1 MSRIIPLSRKRHADL
16 TFRALEDYS
25 FAASMTTMPLL
36 PFEAPEA
43 ARCFPVIF
51 PDPRNA
57 VPHALLGLGASN
69 AFVDKKGRW
78 TAPYLPLMAA
88 NHPFSLIE
96 ARFVNNPDG
105 DAEKGEI
112 ALAIEEDAPHFHQKD
127 GLPLY
132 GPDGEPSEL
141 LQGIMKAM
149 SDQYRRHRA
158 CEQALAELALHGA
171 LRERVLGGRRG
182 DGAERRVG
190 GLRCADRAAI
200 MALPEAT
207 LGQWVRNGLMEML
220 FAHWHSLRHL
230 QTLLDDPSCPGPGP
244 EPAPAAADGKRD

>member
-1 MSRIIPLSRKRHADL
+1 MSRIIPLSKKAHAAL
-16 TFRALEDYS
+16 TFKALDDCS

-36 PFEAPEA
+36 PFEVPDA

-51 PDPRNA
+51 PDARNA
-57 VPHALLGLGASN
+57 VPHALLGLGDRN
-69 AFVDKKGRW
+69 VFVDTKGRW
-78 TAPYLPLMAA
+78 TASYLPLMAA

-96 ARFVNNPDG
+96 ARFSEGAD
-105 DAEKGEI
+105 DEAEKSEI

-132 GPDGEPSEL
+132 GPDGEPTEL
-141 LQGIMKAM
+141 LRGVMNAM
-149 SDQYRRHRA
+149 ASQYRRHRA
-158 CEQALAELALHGA
+158 CEKALAELALHGA
-171 LRERVLGGRRG
+171 LRERVLGVRRG
-182 DGAERRVG
+182 NGKERRVG

-207 LGQWVRNGLMEML
+207 LVQWVKNGLMEML

-230 QTLLDDPSCPGPGP
+230 QTLLDDPSCP
-244 EPAPAAADGKRD
+244 EPAPAAGGKKKR